1 MTDAQKSQI
10 ERINEISA
18 IARTSWLALLGYLAF
33 IGISLL
39 AVEDVDFFVE
49 TRRTDLPLVG
59 VAIPT
64 HAFFLF
70 APILAAALY
79 VYLQVH
85 LLKLWDAMADAPAT
99 IDGRPL
105 GEHLH
110 PWIAND
116 YALSLKRN
124 GALRPRPL
132 RRLGD
137 LATRPS
143 SGSPARL

>member
-1 MTDAQKSQI
+1 MTDAHKAQI

-39 AVEDVDFFVE
+39 AVEDADYFVP

-70 APILAAALY
+70 APILAAAS
-79 VYLQVH
+79 
-85 LLKLWDAMADAPAT
+85 T
-99 IDGRPL
+99 
-105 GEHLH
+105 
-110 PWIAND
+110 
-116 YALSLKRN
+116 S
-124 GALRPRPL
+124 
-132 RRLGD
+132 
-137 LATRPS
+137 TFTS
-143 SGSPARL
+143 TS